1 MQKVPE
7 EDGPECLVIFRTS
20 TAIHCNTMKAS
31 LKSLAILSAILLLG
45 LVSRSADPTMMVL
58 LVSWQNPPGG
68 VSPTGF
74 VLQKAVVTAGNTNW
88 AFSQGAAASA
98 TNILIIQAFTAAEI
112 DWRLAATNFYGTSE
126 WAYARS
132 PVPTPGVGEVP
143 KAVINLK
150 FIRK

>member
-1 MQKVPE
+1 
-7 EDGPECLVIFRTS
+7 
-20 TAIHCNTMKAS
+20 MKAS
-31 LKSLAILSAILLLG
+31 LKILATLSVVLLFG

-74 VLQKAVVTAGNTNW
+74 VLQKATVTAGTTNW
-88 AFSQGAAASA
+88 AFSQGAAAGA
-98 TNILIIQAFTAAEI
+98 TNILVIQPYTAAEI

-126 WAYARS
+126 WTYARS

-143 KAVINLK
+143 KAVINLQI
-150 FIRK
+150 IRK